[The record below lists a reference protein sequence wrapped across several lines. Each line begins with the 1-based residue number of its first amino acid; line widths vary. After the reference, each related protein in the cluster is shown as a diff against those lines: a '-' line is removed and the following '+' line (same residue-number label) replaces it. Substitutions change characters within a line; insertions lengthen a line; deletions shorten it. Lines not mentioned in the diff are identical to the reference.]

1 MRNDEVM
8 LIIFGALSLIVLGLF
23 AAALLGAA

>member
-1 MRNDEVM
+1 M
-8 LIIFGALSLIVLGLF
+8 LIIFGAVSLIVLGLF